1 MWKSCFKV
9 RGWFVDRGEV
19 SHMQKKKKKHFVD
32 IEISYW
38 NKKTTQKRRENHAIA
53 GCRECCFR
61 ILYSLEIH
69 FYWNVQNLIVWRE

>member
-1 MWKSCFKV
+1 MLL
-9 RGWFVDRGEV
+9 
-19 SHMQKKKKKHFVD
+19 MIKKHFVD

-69 FYWNVQNLIVWRE
+69 FY